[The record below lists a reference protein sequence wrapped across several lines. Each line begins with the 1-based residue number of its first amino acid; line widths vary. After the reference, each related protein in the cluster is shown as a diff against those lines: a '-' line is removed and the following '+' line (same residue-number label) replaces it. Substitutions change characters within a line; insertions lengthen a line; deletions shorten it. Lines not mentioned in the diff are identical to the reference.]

1 MKHII
6 RKGRPLA
13 YDLKFLPAD
22 HDEFNM
28 TTLESCMVIAT

>member
-1 MKHII
+1 MEHII

-13 YDLKFLPAD
+13 YDLKFLPD